1 MHQLGRVLH
10 RPGLKPGFA
19 AVGAEDS
26 GFAEKSSVRCF
37 GADRSDRNSG
47 ASIASS
53 LTNDNAFGLL
63 LAVASARTSPA
74 AGLAL
79 PSVLRAGGDGS
90 LALGLT
96 PVASDPLPDVR
107 RAIPKSDP
115 GILATREELDCLRV
129 HELNF
134 PEIQKQPDPCR
145 FPAQQALQLGHCLS
159 VDPTTQEIED
169 PSPW

>member
-1 MHQLGRVLH
+1 MSLVIALLGALRASLRTRTDLALENLALRQQLVLLRRRSKRPQFGRLDHVL
-10 RPGLKPGFA
+10 
-19 AVGAEDS
+19 
-26 GFAEKSSVRCF
+26 
-37 GADRSDRNSG
+37 SDQRQC
-47 ASIASS
+47 IWW
-53 LTNDNAFGLL
+53 L
-63 LAVASARTSPA
+63 LAVASAKTSPA

-79 PSVLRAGGDGS
+79 PSVLQAGGDGS

-159 VDPTTQEIED
+159 VDPTAQEIED